1 MAIAG
6 NQIIDHW
13 ALARAKQG
21 GKGVGQQGQTNQSAN
36 PKGKGIENSTTGKQ
50 IDVTKYKTT
59 ICRFWKESRC
69 NKGNQCNFAHGTQEQ
84 VILSTWPHTTT
95 KGKGKPTAT
104 VNIRPIGAPG
114 SSTGQLPWPSLG
126 LGKPPPQPQAAA
138 AVGGG
143 GGGGSEGLPMPQ
155 QIE

>member
-36 PKGKGIENSTTGKQ
+36 PKGKGIETSTTGKQ

-84 VILSTWPHTTT
+84 VILSTWPQTL
-95 KGKGKPTAT
+95 KGKGK
-104 VNIRPIGAPG
+104 RPIGAPG
-114 SSTGQLPWPSLG
+114 SSTGQLPWPSQTLG
-126 LGKPPPQPQAAA
+126 LGAPPLSQAAA
-138 AVGGG
+138 GSGGG